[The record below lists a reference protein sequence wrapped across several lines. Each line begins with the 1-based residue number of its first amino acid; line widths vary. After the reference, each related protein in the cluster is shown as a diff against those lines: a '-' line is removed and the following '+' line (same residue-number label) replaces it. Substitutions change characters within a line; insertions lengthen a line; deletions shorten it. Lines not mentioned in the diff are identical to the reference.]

1 MALCVGDKK
10 EMKAKFR
17 QSGITL
23 MEMTV
28 VTAVAVLLAV
38 FGLPAIR
45 TFTNSFETQGSTK
58 VMISAGLASARAIA
72 AREQRYAGIR
82 FQNEYTEDDKGCQYM
97 IFIVHDFDKTGLAN
111 GFRAVEGVE
120 PIKLPDTVGV
130 MDLRVRI
137 DYKTSHYGAENADD
151 RPIDSDSLID
161 NPKELRDTAAFS
173 IIFSPAGKLVIHNVR
188 VRNRDGYYQPDRNN
202 SLKDSRDSI
211 FNGYENIRDY
221 GIGMFEQD
229 DYAERGF
236 GAEPSR
242 NRFVIY
248 DRTVFE
254 KVDEKKRWSDYL
266 KDLDF
271 IYINP
276 YTGRM
281 ISAD

>member
-1 MALCVGDKK
+1 VALCIGDKK

-23 MEMTV
+23 MEMIV
-28 VTAVAVLLAV
+28 VIATAALLAV

-45 TFTNSFETQGSTK
+45 TFVGSFESQGSTK

-111 GFRAVEGVE
+111 GFRAVDGIE

-130 MDLRVRI
+130 MDLRIVTNRNVVSPANSQE
-137 DYKTSHYGAENADD
+137 TQLDD
-151 RPIDSDSLID
+151 ILINED
-161 NPKELRDTAAFS
+161 HELTDTTTFS
-173 IIFSPAGKLVIHNVR
+173 IIFSPSGKLVIHGIW
-188 VRNRDGYYQPDRNN
+188 VRNRDGEG
-202 SLKDSRDSI
+202 DSPSYTNLSNDDV
-211 FNGYENIRDY
+211 FNKKAKVDA
-221 GIGMFEQD
+221 GIAMFYQD
-229 DYAERGF
+229 DYF
-236 GAEPSR
+236 GSSNPDLGLGPEASR
-242 NRFVIY
+242 RSFVIY

-254 KVDEKKRWSDYL
+254 KVDENKRWSDYL
-266 KDLDF
+266 EDLDF

>member
-10 EMKAKFR
+10 EMKSKFR
-17 QSGITL
+17 QSGVTM

-28 VTAVAVLLAV
+28 VTAVVALLAV

-58 VMISAGLASARAIA
+58 AMISAGLASARAIA

-82 FQNEYTEDDKGCQYM
+82 FQNAYREDDKGCQYM
-97 IFIVHDFDKTGLAN
+97 IFIVHDRDRTDLAN

-130 MDLRVRI
+130 MDLIVVKRTDVRPHVKCEDNRIYLDNEI
-137 DYKTSHYGAENADD
+137 DQ
-151 RPIDSDSLID
+151 
-161 NPKELRDTAAFS
+161 PKELTDTTTFS
-173 IIFSPAGKLVIHNVR
+173 IIFSPAGKLVRHKVEI
-188 VRNRDGYYQPDRNN
+188 RNRDGFRQPT
-202 SLKDSRDSI
+202 SLNDSMDDI
-211 FNGYENIRDY
+211 FNSPQNIEKFKT
-221 GIGMFEQD
+221 GMFVQD
-229 DYAERGF
+229 DYFSGLPPDLGLGPEL
-236 GAEPSR
+236 SR
-242 NRFVIY
+242 NRFIIY
-248 DRTVFE
+248 DKTVFE
-254 KVDEKKRWSDYL
+254 KVDGNKRWSDYL

>member
-1 MALCVGDKK
+1 
-10 EMKAKFR
+10 MKSKFR
-17 QSGITL
+17 QSGVTM

-28 VTAVAVLLAV
+28 VTAVVALLAV

-58 VMISAGLASARAIA
+58 AMISAALASARAIA
-72 AREQRYAGIR
+72 AKEQRYAGIR
-82 FQNEYTEDDKGCQYM
+82 FQNEYREDDKGCQYM

-111 GFRAVEGVE
+111 GFRVVEGIE

-130 MDLRVRI
+130 MDLRVR
-137 DYKTSHYGAENADD
+137 TNHAQTQAGAEDD
-151 RPIDSDSLID
+151 DDQPIDSDSLINVND
-161 NPKELRDTAAFS
+161 ARELRDTAAFS
-173 IIFSPAGKLVIHNVR
+173 IIFSPSGKLVIHNVR
-188 VRNRDGYYQPDRNN
+188 VRNRDGEIETTETPTK
-202 SLKDSRDSI
+202 SKDDI
-211 FNGYENIRDY
+211 FNTLTKITNPTNPY
-221 GIGMFEQD
+221 GMFIQD

-236 GAEPSR
+236 GEERSR
-242 NRFVIY
+242 NRFKIY
-248 DRTVFE
+248 GKTVFE
-254 KVDEKKRWSDYL
+254 KVDENKRWSDYL